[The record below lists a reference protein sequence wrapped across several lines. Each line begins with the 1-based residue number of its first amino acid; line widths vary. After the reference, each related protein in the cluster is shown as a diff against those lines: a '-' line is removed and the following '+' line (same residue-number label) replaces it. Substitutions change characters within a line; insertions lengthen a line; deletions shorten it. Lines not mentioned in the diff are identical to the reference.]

1 MGFYF
6 EFLIGIIILV
16 ISNNFVWANV
26 ECDPTAE
33 CRQLRERVETLE
45 TVVRGLISI
54 VANQHKTGE
63 ELRDILALSSSLDS
77 SENKTVPI
85 GT

>member
-54 VANQHKTGE
+54 VANHKTDE
-63 ELRDILALSSSLDS
+63 ELGEILALSASLDS
-77 SENKTVPI
+77 SINKTVPI

>member
-54 VANQHKTGE
+54 VANHKTDE
-63 ELRDILALSSSLDS
+63 ELREILALSSSLDS

>member
-1 MGFYF
+1 MGFYS
-6 EFLIGIIILV
+6 EILIGIIILV
-16 ISNNFVWANV
+16 LNNNFVWANV

-54 VANQHKTGE
+54 VANQHKTDE
-63 ELRDILALSSSLDS
+63 ELREILALSSSLDS

>member
-1 MGFYF
+1 MGFYS
-6 EFLIGIIILV
+6 EILIGIILV

-54 VANQHKTGE
+54 VAN
-63 ELRDILALSSSLDS
+63 
-77 SENKTVPI
+77 
-85 GT
+85 

>member
-16 ISNNFVWANV
+16 LSNNFVCANV

-54 VANQHKTGE
+54 VANHKTDE
-63 ELRDILALSSSLDS
+63 ELREILALSASLDS
-77 SENKTVPI
+77 SENKTVPF

>member
-1 MGFYF
+1 M
-6 EFLIGIIILV
+6 
-16 ISNNFVWANV
+16 

-54 VANQHKTGE
+54 VANQHKTDE
-63 ELRDILALSSSLDS
+63 ELREILALSSSLDS

>member
-1 MGFYF
+1 MGFYS
-6 EFLIGIIILV
+6 EILIGIIILV

-54 VANQHKTGE
+54 VANHKTDE
-63 ELRDILALSSSLDS
+63 ELGEILALSASLDS
-77 SENKTVPI
+77 SINKTVPI

>member
-1 MGFYF
+1 MGFYS
-6 EFLIGIIILV
+6 EILIGIILV

-54 VANQHKTGE
+54 VANHKTDE
-63 ELRDILALSSSLDS
+63 ELREILALSSSLDS

>member
-1 MGFYF
+1 MGFYS
-6 EFLIGIIILV
+6 EILIGIILV

-54 VANQHKTGE
+54 VANHKTDE

>member
-1 MGFYF
+1 MGFYS
-6 EFLIGIIILV
+6 EILIGIIILV
-16 ISNNFVWANV
+16 ISNKFVWANV

-54 VANQHKTGE
+54 VANHKTDE
-63 ELRDILALSSSLDS
+63 ELGEILALSASLDS
-77 SENKTVPI
+77 SINKTVPI

>member
-16 ISNNFVWANV
+16 ISNKFVWANV

-33 CRQLRERVETLE
+33 CHQLREHVETLE

-54 VANQHKTGE
+54 VANHKTDE
-63 ELRDILALSSSLDS
+63 ELREILALSSSLDS

>member
-6 EFLIGIIILV
+6 EILIGIILV
-16 ISNNFVWANV
+16 ISNNFVWADV

-33 CRQLRERVETLE
+33 CRQLRERVDTLE
-45 TVVRGLISI
+45 TVVRRLISI
-54 VANQHKTGE
+54 VANHKTDE
-63 ELRDILALSSSLDS
+63 ELREILALSSSLDS
-77 SENKTVPI
+77 SKNKTVQI

>member
-54 VANQHKTGE
+54 VANHKTDE
-63 ELRDILALSSSLDS
+63 ELREILALSSSLDS
-77 SENKTVPI
+77 SKNKTVPI

>member
-1 MGFYF
+1 MGFYS
-6 EFLIGIIILV
+6 EILIGIIFV
-16 ISNNFVWANV
+16 ISNSFVCANV
-26 ECDPTAE
+26 ECDPTEE

-54 VANQHKTGE
+54 VANHKTDE
-63 ELRDILALSSSLDS
+63 ELREILALSSSLDS

>member
-16 ISNNFVWANV
+16 ISNKFVWANV

-45 TVVRGLISI
+45 TVMRGLISI
-54 VANQHKTGE
+54 VANHKTDE
-63 ELRDILALSSSLDS
+63 ELREILALSSSLDS

>member
-1 MGFYF
+1 MGFYS
-6 EFLIGIIILV
+6 EILIGIIILV

-54 VANQHKTGE
+54 VANHKTDE
-63 ELRDILALSSSLDS
+63 ELREILALSSSLDS

>member
-6 EFLIGIIILV
+6 EILIGIIILV
-16 ISNNFVWANV
+16 ISNKFVWANV

-54 VANQHKTGE
+54 VANQHKTDE
-63 ELRDILALSSSLDS
+63 ELREILALSSSLDS

>member
-45 TVVRGLISI
+45 TVMRGLISI
-54 VANQHKTGE
+54 VANHKTDE
-63 ELRDILALSSSLDS
+63 ELREILALSSSLDS

>member
-6 EFLIGIIILV
+6 EIFIGIIILV

-54 VANQHKTGE
+54 VANHKTDE
-63 ELRDILALSSSLDS
+63 ELGEILALSASLDS
-77 SENKTVPI
+77 SINKTVPI

>member
-54 VANQHKTGE
+54 VAVQNVLNPEPLERKIDLLQ
-63 ELRDILALSSSLDS
+63 LLC
-77 SENKTVPI
+77 
-85 GT
+85 

>member
-1 MGFYF
+1 MGFYS
-6 EFLIGIIILV
+6 EILIGIILV

-54 VANQHKTGE
+54 VANHKTDE
-63 ELRDILALSSSLDS
+63 ELGEILALSASLDS
-77 SENKTVPI
+77 SINKTVPI